1 MNRYLF
7 LARGVEPFMLFA
19 DNKRA
24 ALAYGL
30 EMVSPNVRD
39 ARAVRVA

>member
-1 MNRYLF
+1 MNRYIF

-19 DNKRA
+19 DSKQA

-30 EMVSPNVRD
+30 EMVSTSVRD